1 MGIAHRI
8 DMPRLTLVVLS
19 LAVVFSSALRAQSD
33 CDSRVVFV
41 GRAEPPVTFHV
52 SGESEIEK
60 ARKQAVLAEEEF
72 ERLRTSSADWMR
84 DPRVKELTIRMVLAK
99 EQWNMRKAMYPRPQD
114 ITFIPF
120 AVTRPIRGVK
130 EATVMLLARPHLPA
144 MQPGE
149 QYVVTGTR
157 SRQLIP
163 PFPEMGDITTLADYV
178 DGVVTLATAQKQAEF
193 LAAAARGG
201 TVTGTLMMQP
211 LGGGEM
217 PPLPNIRIRV
227 SSGGQVVETRTR
239 EDGSFLASGVGPG
252 FVEVTAALGPGLTI
266 VERPTSKQH
275 VCDGE
280 RTNVHLRAAVNGR
293 VRGRI
298 ISATGDSLGNVQ
310 LHLRVARDNR
320 HAVPSPHDRQFG
332 TTAREDGTFE
342 FSGVSAGTYL
352 LSAWV
357 PKPDGKSH
365 SVTYFRGT
373 DDLDAAT
380 PIDVGKATLHEGF
393 DFIVSTE

>member
-1 MGIAHRI
+1 MGIARRI
-8 DMPRLTLVVLS
+8 DMPRLTILVMS
-19 LAVVFSSALRAQSD
+19 LAVGFSPALRAQSV

-41 GRAEPPVTFHV
+41 GRAEPPITFHV
-52 SGESEIEK
+52 SGEAEIEK
-60 ARKQAVLAEEEF
+60 ARKQAVLAQEEF
-72 ERLRTSSADWMR
+72 EQLVTSSADWMR
-84 DPRVKELTIRMVLAK
+84 DPRVKELMIRMVEAK
-99 EQWNMRKAMYPRPQD
+99 QHWAMRKGMYPSPQD
-114 ITFIPF
+114 ITFNPF

-130 EATVMLLARPHLPA
+130 ETTVMLLARPHLPE

-149 QYVVTGTR
+149 EYVVTGTR

-193 LAAAARGG
+193 LAATAPGG
-201 TVTGTLMMQP
+201 TVTGTLMMHSP
-211 LGGGEM
+211 GGGEM
-217 PPLPNIRIRV
+217 PAPLPNIRIRV
-227 SSGGQVVETRTR
+227 SSGGRVVETMTR
-239 EDGSFLASGVGPG
+239 DDGSFLASGVGPG
-252 FVEVTAALGPGLTI
+252 FVEVTAALSPDLTI
-266 VERPTSKQH
+266 VERPTYKQH
-275 VCDGE
+275 VCDSE

-298 ISATGDSLGNVQ
+298 ISATGDSLGNVA

-320 HAVPSPHDRQFG
+320 HAVYSHDRQFG
-332 TTAREDGTFE
+332 TTARQDGTFE

-393 DFIVSTE
+393 DFIVRTE